1 MKGRLKKEDQK
12 QRQQLSQIGFL
23 IEKNLSNRYLVHDR
37 TDRKKLDSNF
47 YACTKV
53 NFKKQDHPVVYN
65 HLLLCVSGTS
75 T

>member
-23 IEKNLSNRYLVHDR
+23 IEKNLSNRYLVNDD
-37 TDRKKLDSNF
+37 TDRKNWTHIF
-47 YACTKV
+47 MQCIKV
-53 NFKKQDHPVVYN
+53 NSKKQDHPGYN